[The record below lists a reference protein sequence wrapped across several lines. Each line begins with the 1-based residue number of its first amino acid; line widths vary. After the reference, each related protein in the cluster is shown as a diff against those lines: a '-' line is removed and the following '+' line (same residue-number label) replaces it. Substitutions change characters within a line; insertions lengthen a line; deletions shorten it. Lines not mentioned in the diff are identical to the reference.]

1 MAKEKEPTK
10 TNAMRLLDGAGI
22 AYQSHSYDSSD
33 GHIDGEAVAK
43 KIGRDFYQV
52 YKTLVS
58 QGPGPGQYFVFVIPV
73 DQELDLKKA
82 AKAAGVKSIQLAPVK
97 DLTKLTGYVRGGCSP
112 IGMRKQYK
120 TFYHMSCESL
130 DTMAVS
136 AGKIGAQVE
145 LAPAELIRL
154 TRGVTADITAE

>member
-1 MAKEKEPTK
+1 MAKEKEPAK

-22 AYQSHSYDSSD
+22 EYRSHSYDASD
-33 GHIDGEAVAK
+33 GHIDGEAVAD
-43 KIGRDFYQV
+43 KIGRSYEQV

-112 IGMRKQYK
+112 IGMKK
-120 TFYHMSCESL
+120 PFPTWVDESAVL
-130 DTMAVS
+130 LETMVFS
-136 AGKIGAQVE
+136 GGRIGCQIE
-145 LAPAELIRL
+145 CRPDDLLGLIGGNYAELC
-154 TRGVTADITAE
+154 

>member
-1 MAKEKEPTK
+1 MAKEKEPAK

-22 AYQSHSYDSSD
+22 AYQSHSYDASD
-33 GHIDGEAVAK
+33 GHIDGEAVAD
-43 KIGRDFYQV
+43 KIGRSYEQV

-112 IGMRKQYK
+112 VGMKKQFK
-120 TFYHMSCESL
+120 TIVDETILLC
-130 DTMAVS
+130 DTIVFS
-136 AGKIGAQVE
+136 AGKVGYQVE
-145 LAPAELIRL
+145 ITPETLAFMIPF
-154 TRGVTADITAE
+154 TTSDVTV

>member
-82 AKAAGVKSIQLAPVK
+82 AKAAGVKSIQLTPVK

-112 IGMRKQYK
+112 IGMKK
-120 TFYHMSCESL
+120 PFPTWVEENAMLL
-130 DTMAVS
+130 DTIVFS
-136 AGKIGAQVE
+136 AGRIGAQIE
-145 LAPAELIRL
+145 CKPDDLIGLIGAEY
-154 TRGVTADITAE
+154 ADLC